1 MLCLIVWLRSIF
13 VQSENVM
20 GGLTANK
27 TKNFENKEMKKHEL
41 KKYFLKK
48 K

>member
-1 MLCLIVWLRSIF
+1 
-13 VQSENVM
+13 M

-41 KKYFLKK
+41 KKIFFEKK
-48 K
+48 IKYDKIK